1 MTGEPK
7 KRSEHEREPDEYES
21 GSVNMQF
28 IEIRQ
33 GSNDIYDIPVSTH
46 MTNGFRALKDVFD
59 IAVNWE
65 RPRAAARRQQCV

>member
-33 GSNDIYDIPVSTH
+33 GLNDID
-46 MTNGFRALKDVFD
+46 D
-59 IAVNWE
+59 IAVC
-65 RPRAAARRQQCV
+65 ARRPKASDSPAVRVRNREPAGPLKLECEL